1 MESQR
6 SEKERCD
13 EIVVNIL
20 LVPIFENMLLA
31 SNLKY
36 SPFQHLMRTMCAIKL
51 KALQNSGEVIYV
63 LHTCVKKTNKS
74 KNVDKDECLKHKH
87 GKGSYILLYFI
98 TKKQNLMN
106 WWIIFSNTVRD
117 REKGDHTN
125 FRWVSK
131 AFNRA
136 RWDILFKF
144 IPSWWEGILFVYNSL
159 LCAALSDKGKVWLRC
174 NRVKVIN
181 MCHRT
186 VTFGIHSTATT
197 KETENSAKTHG
208 GLPLGGFCF
217 LCHVSCSPWTL
228 GQCQLSVSGWEEEC

>member
-1 MESQR
+1 
-6 SEKERCD
+6 
-13 EIVVNIL
+13 
-20 LVPIFENMLLA
+20 MLLA

-36 SPFQHLMRTMCAIKL
+36 SPFQHLMSTMCAIKL
-51 KALQNSGEVIYV
+51 KALQNSGDVIYV
-63 LHTCVKKTNKS
+63 LHTCGKINKS
-74 KNVDKDECLKHKH
+74 KKVVKDECLKHKH
-87 GKGSYILLYFI
+87 SKGSYILLYFI
-98 TKKQNLMN
+98 TKKTRLNELMDQFFPTQFAFERKVTTLNAQLLGESVKHLIVLNETFFSTLSLRNLKP
-106 WWIIFSNTVRD
+106 RQ
-117 REKGDHTN
+117 
-125 FRWVSK
+125 
-131 AFNRA
+131 
-136 RWDILFKF
+136 
-144 IPSWWEGILFVYNSL
+144 EGILFVYNSL

-228 GQCQLSVSGWEEEC
+228 GQCQLSVSG